1 MAVAL
6 TKFQP
11 FVENLAQ
18 KGIDLSGAQITVGL
32 TNAANPPLVADG
44 VIADQTQVAYT
55 FCSTRVCTVSAHAQ
69 SGGTFTWKITDL
81 VLTATGGAVGPFQYI
96 FLYDDGS
103 TGDML
108 IGFYNYGS
116 EITLAD
122 GETLTINFDDTNG
135 VLTIA

>member
-6 TKFQP
+6 TKFNS

-18 KGIDLSGAQITVGL
+18 KGIDLSGAQITVALVNSPAPTASNSLL
-32 TNAANPPLVADG
+32 TEL
-44 VIADQTQVAYT
+44 TQVSYT
-55 FCSTRVCTVSAHAQ
+55 YCSTRVCTISGHAQ

-81 VLTATGGAVGPFQYI
+81 VLTASGGAVGPFQYVV
-96 FLYDDGS
+96 LYDDGS

-116 EITLAD
+116 SITLND